1 MSYSVVVRHGF
12 ETAHRLPHL
21 GGACA
26 SIHGRSWQAAVTVG
40 GPSLNG
46 DGTVVEFGA
55 FNRAL
60 RSWID
65 ACLDNGAM
73 LTKVVIAET
82 SANTAIWCLEGA
94 P

>member
-1 MSYSVVVRHGF
+1 MSYSVVARHGF

-21 GGACA
+21 GSACA

-40 GPSLNG
+40 APSLNG
-46 DGTVVEFGA
+46 DGTVVVIARAACQALEEIPHADGA
-55 FNRAL
+55 P
-60 RSWID
+60 I
-65 ACLDNGAM
+65 
-73 LTKVVIAET
+73 TEVVIAEA